1 LRVLHQFIAGLPQG
15 AVVAIATVALAV
27 VGLLD
32 YLTGFEIS
40 FGLFYLVPVCT
51 VGWYHGRR
59 AGIVFACLS
68 SVVWYGVEL
77 AGGYPYHHALI
88 PVWNAAVRFGFFVI
102 IALLVAALRGRLA
115 AERRLARTDALT
127 GVMNKRAFAEQ
138 LDRDLALARRLG
150 MPIALAYV
158 DLDDFKQANEL
169 YGHAGGDEVLRMVG
183 DALSAGTRI
192 TDTVARLGGDE
203 FALILPGA
211 DLEGARCLIM
221 DLKILLDAS
230 QDHHGPQVSCSIGVM
245 VFEDAPPSASE
256 AVAAADRLMF
266 DAKSAGKNQTI
277 FGVHPG
283 GDAQTSGRQRS
294 ERVRT
299 ARSNRG
305 TNRRHRSFR

>member
-183 DALSAGTRI
+183 DRWGRRRKTSSSWAIRTSCRRCRRARIPTGRTR
-192 TDTVARLGGDE
+192 R
-203 FALILPGA
+203 LPGTSSSA
-211 DLEGARCLIM
+211 TRRCGRGW
-221 DLKILLDAS
+221 ACS
-230 QDHHGPQVSCSIGVM
+230 SRRRGGCGP
-245 VFEDAPPSASE
+245 
-256 AVAAADRLMF
+256 R
-266 DAKSAGKNQTI
+266 
-277 FGVHPG
+277 
-283 GDAQTSGRQRS
+283 
-294 ERVRT
+294 
-299 ARSNRG
+299 
-305 TNRRHRSFR
+305 